1 MFGMTTSPLSSAL
14 AIGASGLTANQA
26 RLEVA
31 AHNIANVQTPNFR
44 RQELVAAERAQGGV
58 ELRIRE
64 QDALQNRQDDT
75 RREEQRAG
83 QNRLEQ
89 DLVDQH
95 VALYQFQANVLTIKT
110 QGTVL
115 GSLLDMSA

>member
-1 MFGMTTSPLSSAL
+1 MSSSSAL
-14 AIGASGLTANQA
+14 AIGASGLAANQA
-26 RLEVA
+26 RLDVA
-31 AHNIANVQTPNFR
+31 AHNIANVQTPDFH

-64 QDALQNRQDDT
+64 QDALQNRQDQ
-75 RREEQRAG
+75 QRQEDQRMAQG
-83 QNRLEQ
+83 RLEQ

-115 GSLLDMSA
+115 GSLLDMTA